1 MTARPVAVRTGEKLS
16 SAHTVQGSEKEK
28 PTTPSSAMASPWRSR
43 VDVTAAP
50 YFGRYRDGVAAI
62 WDLNAD
68 LGEGDPEMD
77 ARLLPVITSANVAC
91 GAHAG
96 DDTSM
101 SLICAT
107 AAELGVTVGAQVSYV
122 DREGFG
128 RRRLDVP
135 ARILREQLAAQISV
149 LDGHARAAGTSVV
162 YVKPHGA
169 LYHAAAVD
177 PVIADV
183 VMDAAQGLPVL
194 TLPHGALVEA
204 ARHRGVDVHAEAF
217 ADRGYAA
224 DGALVPRS
232 HPRAL
237 LASNDEVIARVHR
250 LVSRGEI
257 VAEDG
262 SVVRVDARSICVH
275 SDTPGADAI
284 ARSVRMAIE
293 ACGVDLAPFA
303 TADS

>member
-1 MTARPVAVRTGEKLS
+1 
-16 SAHTVQGSEKEK
+16 
-28 PTTPSSAMASPWRSR
+28 MASPWRSR

-68 LGEGDPEMD
+68 LGEGDPDMD
-77 ARLLPVITSANVAC
+77 TRLLPVITSANVAC
-91 GAHAG
+91 GGHAG

-101 SLICAT
+101 SLICTTAT
-107 AAELGVTVGAQVSYV
+107 ELGVVVGAQVSYV

-135 ARILREQLAAQISV
+135 VRILGEQLAEQIGV
-149 LDGHARAAGTSVV
+149 LDAHARRAGTSVA

-169 LYHAAAVD
+169 LYHAAALD

-183 VMDAAQGLPVL
+183 VIDAAHGLPVL

-224 DGALVPRS
+224 DGALVPRT

-237 LASNDEVIARVHR
+237 LASNDEVIARVDR
-250 LVSRGEI
+250 LVSLGEI

-293 ACGVDLAPFA
+293 ACGADLAPFA
-303 TADS
+303 TVDS